1 MASDRLDDAER
12 RPVQRSESQSATR
25 TSLHRG
31 LDGEIQRVHLSTSRV
46 RQRKRKLSA
55 SLIFLPSS
63 LHDLASW
70 FTHFI
75 THRTLFHTYY
85 EPWALVLVH
94 VHNDLFE
101 RLTNQLEKLSP
112 LPFRLKYTVSPNP
125 ISNSRIWSTADPRSS
140 SLLTKKFNVRAWLR
154 DRKTQVKI
162 SPKELSMFSPPPPPA
177 DPSSRQK
184 ISTGPSLKR
193 H

>member
-1 MASDRLDDAER
+1 MEMNEHSLSHIHRL
-12 RPVQRSESQSATR
+12 
-25 TSLHRG
+25 
-31 LDGEIQRVHLSTSRV
+31 
-46 RQRKRKLSA
+46 
-55 SLIFLPSS
+55 SS
-63 LHDLASW
+63 LHELASW

-85 EPWALVLVH
+85 EPWALVLAH
-94 VHNDLFE
+94 VHTDLFE

-112 LPFRLKYTVSPNP
+112 LPFRLTYT
-125 ISNSRIWSTADPRSS
+125 ISANAISSSRMWSTTDPRSS

-162 SPKELSMFSPPPPPA
+162 SPRELSMFSPPV
-177 DPSSRQK
+177 DPSSRPK
-184 ISTGPSLKR
+184 ISTVPTLKG